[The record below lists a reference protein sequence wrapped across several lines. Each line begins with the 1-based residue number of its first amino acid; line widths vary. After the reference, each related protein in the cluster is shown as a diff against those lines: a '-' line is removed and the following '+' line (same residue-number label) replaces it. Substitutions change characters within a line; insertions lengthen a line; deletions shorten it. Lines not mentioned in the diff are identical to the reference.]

1 MDHHTI
7 LILAGVVVLGI
18 GCQWLAWRLKVPAIL
33 PLLVT
38 GFLVGPVLGWL
49 HPRELLGELFFP
61 SISLSVAIILFEG
74 ALTLEF
80 SEIRRLR
87 GVVRNLITVGALVTL
102 IGGGIAAWLLMGLP
116 WLIALLF
123 GALIVVTG
131 PTVIGPLLRNVIF
144 DIIIAEGPVGDPS
157 LIALSTFGRIMAI
170 GLVLGV
176 VSGYITAFV
185 IKRYW
190 VPDYLNELFALAM
203 VVGVFA
209 LSDVLQSESGLLAVT
224 VMGVV
229 LANSG
234 LHQLHDMWHFK
245 ERISILLI
253 STLFIILAANITFDQ
268 LSLLG
273 VNSFILLAIVLFV
286 LRPLSIWVS
295 TLNSDLSRNE
305 RIFLSWIAPRGIV
318 AASVSSLFAF
328 RLEELGY
335 EEAVILA
342 PLTFL
347 VIVGTV
353 FLHGST
359 AKWVAQR
366 LGVAESDPQGFLMM
380 GATRFARALATL
392 LKTNGFTVLLV
403 DTNRRNVQ
411 AARIEGLEAYH
422 GNLLSDSVQDDLNFG
437 GLGRFLALTSN
448 DEANMLACVQMRNTF
463 GARKVYQL
471 PPGGGNS
478 QEFASGLRG
487 RILFDERATFET
499 LEALMEQGAVIKAT
513 LLTEKFTCD
522 EYRRVWGEYALPLLA
537 FRGKKVIIATT
548 DEPFQPEPGWNVD
561 RVNHVLR
568 SVRANAA
575 QATTPSPALW
585 FAPRIACYH
594 RKWLSG
600 IELGCQSV
608 CAGAFF
614 LDVAGY
620 TSPNAYATRATHWH
634 YRRTLAKR

>member
-1 MDHHTI
+1 MEHHTI
-7 LILAGVVVLGI
+7 LILAGIVVLGI
-18 GCQWLAWRLKVPAIL
+18 GCQWLAWRLKIPAIL
-33 PLLVT
+33 PLLIT
-38 GFLVGPVLGWL
+38 GFLVGPVLHWL

-80 SEIRRLR
+80 REIRRLR

-102 IGGGIAAWLLMGLP
+102 VGGALAARLLIGLP
-116 WLIALLF
+116 WLISFLF

-131 PTVIGPLLRNVIF
+131 PTVIGPLLRNIRPTQRVASILKWEGILIDPIGALLAVIIF
-144 DIIIAEGPVGDPS
+144 DIIIAEGPFGNPS
-157 LIALSTFGRIMAI
+157 LIAISTFARIMII
-170 GLVLGV
+170 GLVLGLL
-176 VSGYITAFV
+176 SGYITAFI

-203 VVGVFA
+203 VIGVFA

-253 STLFIILAANITFDQ
+253 STLFIILAANVSFEQ

-273 VNSFILLAIVLFV
+273 VNSLLLLGVVLFV

-305 RIFLSWIAPRGIV
+305 RLFLSWVAPRGIV

-335 EEAVILA
+335 AEAAILA

-366 LGVAESDPQGFLMM
+366 LGVAEADPQGFLMM
-380 GATRFARALATL
+380 GATEFARALAKL
-392 LKTNGFTVLLV
+392 LKENGFNVLLV
-403 DTNRRNVQ
+403 DTNRHNVR
-411 AARIEGLEAYH
+411 AARIEGLEAH
-422 GNLLSDSVQDDLNFG
+422 QGNLLSESVQEDLSLS
-437 GLGRFLALTSN
+437 GLGHFLALTSN
-448 DEANMLACVQMRNTF
+448 DEANALACVHMRDTF

-471 PPGGGNS
+471 PPREENG
-478 QEFASGLRG
+478 QEFASGLMG
-487 RILFDERATFET
+487 RILFDERATYET
-499 LEALMEQGAVIKAT
+499 LESLMQRGGVIKAT

-522 EYRRVWGEYALPLLA
+522 EYRQVWGDYALPLLA
-537 FRGKKVIIATT
+537 FRGKKVIVATT
-548 DEPFQPEPGWNVD
+548 DEPFQPEPGWKLVAL
-561 RVNHVLR
+561 VLETEAR
-568 SVRANAA
+568 RAGINAPETA
-575 QATTPSPALW
+575 S
-585 FAPRIACYH
+585 
-594 RKWLSG
+594 
-600 IELGCQSV
+600 
-608 CAGAFF
+608 
-614 LDVAGY
+614 
-620 TSPNAYATRATHWH
+620 
-634 YRRTLAKR
+634 

>member
-1 MDHHTI
+1 MEHHTI
-7 LILAGVVVLGI
+7 LVLAGIVVLGI

-33 PLLVT
+33 PLLIT
-38 GFLVGPVLGWL
+38 GFLVGPVLHWL
-49 HPRELLGELFFP
+49 HPRELLGDLFFP

-80 SEIRRLR
+80 REIRRLR

-102 IGGGIAAWLLMGLP
+102 IGGGIAAWLLLDLP

-131 PTVIGPLLRNVIF
+131 PTVIGPLLRNVRPTQRVASILKWEGILIDPIGALLAVIIF
-144 DIIIAEGPVGDPS
+144 DIIVAEGPVGDPS

-170 GLVLGV
+170 GLILGV
-176 VSGYITAFV
+176 MSGYITAFV

-203 VVGVFA
+203 VIGVFA

-273 VNSFILLAIVLFV
+273 VNSFILLGIVLFV

-335 EEAVILA
+335 EEASILA

-380 GATRFARALATL
+380 GATRFARALAKL
-392 LKTNGFTVLLV
+392 LKENGFTVLLV

-411 AARIEGLEAYH
+411 TARIEGLEAYQ
-422 GNLLSDSVQDDLNFG
+422 GNLLSDTVQDDLNFG

-448 DEANMLACVQMRNTF
+448 DEANALACVHMRDTF

-471 PPGGGNS
+471 PPREENG
-478 QEFASGLRG
+478 QEFVSGLMG
-487 RILFDERATFET
+487 RILFDARATYET
-499 LEALMEQGAVIKAT
+499 LEALMQRGAVIKAT

-548 DEPFQPEPGWNVD
+548 DEPFQPEPGWKIVSL
-561 RVNHVLR
+561 VL
-568 SVRANAA
+568 
-575 QATTPSPALW
+575 
-585 FAPRIACYH
+585 
-594 RKWLSG
+594 
-600 IELGCQSV
+600 EEE
-608 CAGAFF
+608 
-614 LDVAGY
+614 
-620 TSPNAYATRATHWH
+620 
-634 YRRTLAKR
+634 AKRAGVLAADTSA

>member
-1 MDHHTI
+1 MEHHTI
-7 LILAGVVVLGI
+7 LVLAGIVVLGI
-18 GCQWLAWRLKVPAIL
+18 GCQWLAWRLKIPAIL
-33 PLLVT
+33 PLLIT
-38 GFLVGPVLGWL
+38 GFLVGPVFDWL

-80 SEIRRLR
+80 REIRRLR

-102 IGGGIAAWLLMGLP
+102 VGGALAARLLIGLP
-116 WLIALLF
+116 WLISFLF

-131 PTVIGPLLRNVIF
+131 PTVIGPLLRNIRPTQRVASILKWEGILIDPIGALLAVIIF
-144 DIIIAEGPVGDPS
+144 DIIIAEGPLGNPS
-157 LIALSTFGRIMAI
+157 LIAISTFARIMII
-170 GLVLGV
+170 GLVLGLL
-176 VSGYITAFV
+176 SGYITAFF

-203 VVGVFA
+203 VIGVFA

-253 STLFIILAANITFDQ
+253 STLFIILAANVSFEQ

-273 VNSFILLAIVLFV
+273 VNSLLLLGVVLFI

-305 RIFLSWIAPRGIV
+305 RLFLSWVAPRGIV

-335 EEAVILA
+335 AEAAILA

-366 LGVAESDPQGFLMM
+366 LGVAEADPQGFLMM
-380 GATRFARALATL
+380 GATEFARALAKL
-392 LKTNGFTVLLV
+392 LKENGFNVLLV
-403 DTNRRNVQ
+403 DTNRHNVR
-411 AARIEGLEAYH
+411 AARIEGLEAH
-422 GNLLSDSVQDDLNFG
+422 QGNLLSESVQEDLSLS
-437 GLGRFLALTSN
+437 GLGHFLALTSN
-448 DEANMLACVQMRNTF
+448 DEANALACVHMRDTF

-471 PPGGGNS
+471 PPREENG
-478 QEFASGLRG
+478 QEFASGLMG
-487 RILFDERATFET
+487 RILFDERATYET
-499 LEALMEQGAVIKAT
+499 LESLMQRGGVIKAT

-522 EYRRVWGEYALPLLA
+522 EYRQVWGDYALPLLA
-537 FRGKKVIIATT
+537 FRGKKVIVATT
-548 DEPFQPEPGWNVD
+548 DEPFQPEPGWKLVAL
-561 RVNHVLR
+561 VLETEAR
-568 SVRANAA
+568 RAGINAPETA
-575 QATTPSPALW
+575 S
-585 FAPRIACYH
+585 
-594 RKWLSG
+594 
-600 IELGCQSV
+600 
-608 CAGAFF
+608 
-614 LDVAGY
+614 
-620 TSPNAYATRATHWH
+620 
-634 YRRTLAKR
+634 

>member
-131 PTVIGPLLRNVIF
+131 PTVIGPLLRNVRPTQRVASILKWEGILIDPIGALLAVIIF

-548 DEPFQPEPGWNVD
+548 DEPFQPEPGWKIVSL
-561 RVNHVLR
+561 VL
-568 SVRANAA
+568 
-575 QATTPSPALW
+575 
-585 FAPRIACYH
+585 
-594 RKWLSG
+594 
-600 IELGCQSV
+600 EEE
-608 CAGAFF
+608 
-614 LDVAGY
+614 
-620 TSPNAYATRATHWH
+620 
-634 YRRTLAKR
+634 AKRAGISVPATAC

>member
-1 MDHHTI
+1 MEHHTI
-7 LILAGVVVLGI
+7 LVLAGIVVLGI
-18 GCQWLAWRLKVPAIL
+18 GCQWLAWRLKIPAIL
-33 PLLVT
+33 PLLIT
-38 GFLVGPVLGWL
+38 GFLVGPVFDWL

-80 SEIRRLR
+80 REIRRLR

-102 IGGGIAAWLLMGLP
+102 VGGALAARLLIGLP
-116 WLIALLF
+116 WLISFLF

-131 PTVIGPLLRNVIF
+131 PTVIGPLLRNIRPTQRVASILKWEGILIDPIGALLAVIIF
-144 DIIIAEGPVGDPS
+144 DIIIAEGPLGNPS
-157 LIALSTFGRIMAI
+157 LIAISTFARIMII
-170 GLVLGV
+170 GLVLGLL
-176 VSGYITAFV
+176 SGYITAFL

-203 VVGVFA
+203 VIGVFA

-253 STLFIILAANITFDQ
+253 STLFIILAANVSFEQ

-273 VNSFILLAIVLFV
+273 VNSLLLLGVVLFI

-305 RIFLSWIAPRGIV
+305 RLFLSWVAPRGIV

-335 EEAVILA
+335 AEAAILA

-366 LGVAESDPQGFLMM
+366 LGVAEADPQGFLMM
-380 GATRFARALATL
+380 GATAFARALAKL
-392 LKTNGFTVLLV
+392 LKENGFNVLLV
-403 DTNRRNVQ
+403 DTNRHNVR
-411 AARIEGLEAYH
+411 AARIEGLEAH
-422 GNLLSDSVQDDLNFG
+422 QGNLLSESVQEDLSLS
-437 GLGRFLALTSN
+437 GLGHFLALTSN
-448 DEANMLACVQMRNTF
+448 DEANALACVHMRDTF

-471 PPGGGNS
+471 PPREENG
-478 QEFASGLRG
+478 QEFASGLMG
-487 RILFDERATFET
+487 RILFDERATYET
-499 LEALMEQGAVIKAT
+499 LESLMQRGGVIKAT

-522 EYRRVWGEYALPLLA
+522 EYRQVWGDYALPLLA
-537 FRGKKVIIATT
+537 FRGKKVIVATT
-548 DEPFQPEPGWNVD
+548 DEPFQPEPGWKLVAL
-561 RVNHVLR
+561 VLEKEAR
-568 SVRANAA
+568 RAGINAPETA
-575 QATTPSPALW
+575 S
-585 FAPRIACYH
+585 
-594 RKWLSG
+594 
-600 IELGCQSV
+600 
-608 CAGAFF
+608 
-614 LDVAGY
+614 
-620 TSPNAYATRATHWH
+620 
-634 YRRTLAKR
+634 

>member
-1 MDHHTI
+1 MEHYTI
-7 LILAGVVVLGI
+7 LVLAGIVVLGI
-18 GCQWLAWRLKVPAIL
+18 GCQWLAWRLKLPAIL
-33 PLLVT
+33 PLLIT
-38 GFLVGPVLGWL
+38 GFLVGPVFGWL

-102 IGGGIAAWLLMGLP
+102 IGGGLAAWLLVDLP

-131 PTVIGPLLRNVIF
+131 PTVIGPLLRNVRPTQRVASILKWEGILIDPIGALLAVIIF
-144 DIIIAEGPVGDPS
+144 DIIIAEGPVGNPS

-305 RIFLSWIAPRGIV
+305 RLFLSWIAPRGIV

-328 RLEELGY
+328 RLAELGY
-335 EEAVILA
+335 EEAVVLA

-380 GATRFARALATL
+380 GATIFARALATL
-392 LKTNGFTVLLV
+392 LKTNGFAVLLV

-422 GNLLSDSVQDDLNFG
+422 GNLLSESVQDDLNFG

-448 DEANMLACVQMRNTF
+448 DEANALACVQMRDTF

-471 PPGGGNS
+471 PPRGENG
-478 QEFASGLRG
+478 QEFANSLMG
-487 RILFDERATFET
+487 RILFDERATFEM
-499 LEALMEQGAVIKAT
+499 LEALMERGAVIKAT

-522 EYRRVWGEYALPLLA
+522 EYRRMWGEYALPLLA
-537 FRGKKVIIATT
+537 FRGKKVIVATT
-548 DEPFQPEPGWNVD
+548 DEPFQPEPGWKIVSL
-561 RVNHVLR
+561 VL
-568 SVRANAA
+568 
-575 QATTPSPALW
+575 
-585 FAPRIACYH
+585 
-594 RKWLSG
+594 
-600 IELGCQSV
+600 EEE
-608 CAGAFF
+608 
-614 LDVAGY
+614 
-620 TSPNAYATRATHWH
+620 
-634 YRRTLAKR
+634 AKRAGVPVSETA